1 MKTLLRLVHWLCII
15 TLLTSP
21 VSSIASASP
30 VAPHSQLP
38 LSDQSKSV
46 ADPVTPPQ
54 PGAPTSVDAP
64 TASGPSMYLN
74 GASAVSIPD
83 ASLPAIGSGDFTLE
97 AWIYPTTTSG
107 YRAVFGKWYSIGYW
121 FGLYN
126 GKLRFFRGSGNY
138 VESTAS
144 IPINRWTHIAVNSY
158 YDPYLPGY
166 MAEFYINGD
175 IDSYNA
181 HAGAAAVSGA
191 YDLRIGSD
199 QGAEY
204 FVGDIAEARLWS
216 GALGGQTLR
225 SNIHHA
231 INEKRPGLIAN
242 WHLTSDFKDS
252 INGANGTPLGS
263 PAFVGYPS
271 PAQPDVSVTDRFF
284 NTLPQATYA
293 TGTAFVPRLNRA
305 ILAGGYRAGVP
316 SSAITAVDAGSGA
329 ATNIGN
335 LPAARA
341 YPAAAYATSNDT
353 VYVFGGSDQLTT
365 ADSFDSIYAIN
376 PGTGAS
382 RIVAATLPVGRD
394 NAVAVYLDHLN
405 KIVIL
410 GGWYYE
416 AAVEKYADSI
426 YVFDVASETIST
438 APFTLMR
445 PAYGLAAA
453 YSPLTQ
459 QVYYFGGS
467 DGATLDDNSYAL
479 SLNAD
484 NTGSIAALG
493 PRLPAADRGGVAVED
508 PVTHLIYILNGQYNG
523 NVVAFDPTSLELWR
537 TPIELPRDDSGN
549 LLIRP
554 YSSVIYSAR
563 HRHALVI
570 GGGYWT
576 SSGDTNVWR
585 IPIGNGPSVPI
596 GNWNFINSFLGNL
609 DYMSSVYWRVA
620 MGRANGAVQY
630 YDSDRYVRNPP
641 AMGMTGL
648 RALTLNPY
656 DGSTWFSMY
665 GSNFVG
671 IKKDTGAPAVT
682 TMYNEARGTAVSYSD
697 APGAVMPFGNRPF
710 FGNGYDFKWRTF
722 DDYLFNTWSS
732 SFIAPG
738 TGTWQWTHIPAIAH
752 KADGDVW
759 ALVEPW
765 YTVIC
770 GPEGPLAPSCGGP
783 VAGRAMLG
791 RLTYDYLSGSSYP
804 ATYGYPCGTSLWA
817 SDMLIGPNGDWW
829 IGGDGGVCRYS
840 SVYSPIYYAGNLFVP
855 TIGTNVKKLSVDGDG
870 RIWAALMPDGSGNS
884 GGLSAYEVLGPANT
898 LGTVRTQDW
907 NWLTAPIGTLTSLA
921 NGWDSG
927 IRTMTA
933 NGERIWMALNT
944 DPLNGPLAMFSPR
957 WQQLTASN
965 EGSLWGVRKVFLA
978 RGRAFLATNGDRLV
992 TLQPDGITW
1001 DDRALAGVKAVTADQ
1016 KGRIWIGASDGV
1028 RRWTASGWDMIDGA
1042 LGTPPTGPIN
1052 SIAEDSKGRMWIGG
1066 ENGLT
1071 LFDRDRWVTT
1081 ITPPTGSISVTAVM
1095 VDRDDNV
1102 WAGTTQGLA
1111 KLNTTDQTW
1120 TTFTTADNLYT
1131 NSIFDIQQLG
1141 DGKIAVSTSGAG
1153 GGLSLFDGATFTQQN
1168 YPPGADQPLT
1178 ADNIGRLW
1186 AGGINREPTGYYG
1199 RFWTNSGLIDSQV
1212 IDNASDGS
1220 NLVWFTHLSG
1230 GVSIRSS
1237 FLPPLADVQ
1246 PQINPVNGIV
1256 PNKGSEG
1263 DAIVINGTGFGN
1275 NQAEVSVMVG
1285 GAPVDIQSVSDS
1297 QISARLRGDNLTGD
1311 VTVRR
1316 GKRSVTLG
1324 GSTPPF
1330 CAVPKLTGVSPTGG
1344 NVGVKM
1350 EITGSN
1356 FDPSA
1361 TVKLG
1366 GGAVQGLG
1374 VRGAGTAQ
1382 VWINY
1387 GDTSGPIVV
1396 NNQCANTNVTAG
1408 TAFRKINVTINK
1420 LQLNQ
1425 GYIGMNLYSGNAT
1438 LASAWLN
1445 IDVAPRD
1452 TDLLKIDYA
1461 HLQLGPTGT
1470 FIKDVIQPIGTP
1482 GAYVVGAPNPA
1493 MYADIANAVD
1503 MSNILYFGSGP
1514 TDVRLELTTGGRTV
1528 ASSNQSVTFERTTS
1542 PRVLLIPIMPDGY
1555 SAQQLNQMKST
1566 VDANLADYRYR
1577 IYPGGLQPFWSD
1589 EVILQSKVTAN
1600 PLINIG
1606 SGGEQSNAG
1615 GYFEGIRAR
1624 YNATHYPQVPLS
1636 FGVIYTGVITG
1647 SAAGMGVLGVT
1658 SQWQTHSDCEDS
1670 FLSDVK
1676 GFFGFDSG
1684 CGPDF
1689 PQYLGWAQGD
1699 ENASRY
1705 FAHELSHMLGLVPSG
1720 AANFTNYAALPGGGN
1735 HSGASELITPT
1746 VGGGVGPAAC
1756 SEAGATFSA
1765 AGSFYRQ
1772 PGISEPVVNPISGV
1786 QLQNQLADN
1795 NPNTARAKAL
1805 LSYACARTGINTYL
1819 EPPDFNFLRAARY
1832 SSLRPVFDPG
1842 LLFRGADIPMSAVV
1856 HGDARP
1862 TANRGADS
1870 PNRGADSPMSAQAIN
1885 DPERLH
1891 VSGVITPDLGGDTGE
1906 IRRVEVTDNS
1916 IKTSADFLSGYQL
1929 VQYDGSN
1936 QELLRWGISPL
1947 FDEVPNYHDGPPLE
1961 VTSSV
1966 AFFSANVPKANG
1978 VARID
1983 LITGTLVLASF
1994 SAGINPPIVSISSPA
2009 GGENF
2014 ISGLVPIAWTATDA
2028 DSDALQVAI
2037 EFSKDNGATW
2047 TPIGSDTGSG
2057 TLDIPIEQLAGS
2069 ANARI
2074 RVWASD
2080 GFLSGTQT
2088 SNAFTV
2094 AAQAPSPF
2102 IITPL
2107 NGATYLEGQAVPLLG
2122 RAFDQQD
2129 GVLTDTNS
2137 IAWGSDRDGALGAGE
2152 EQSVML
2158 SAGVHIIT
2166 LTATNSAALVATT
2179 QITLEIKP
2187 DYDAD
2192 GIPDDQEA
2200 GLGLNPL
2207 MQTDAYSDADGDGL
2221 TFIAELNRG
2230 TDPALPDTDGDGR
2243 TDGQE
2248 VIDGSDPAVDD
2259 PARPNVLN
2267 VWPLS
2272 MTFDIDLSQPG
2283 QLPQAMLEALSNQP
2297 INATFSTSTP
2307 WIDLN
2312 SAGGQTP
2319 ALTTVVINPIELAEG
2334 EQVGSITVD
2343 SDLGQVIVPVT
2354 VTVTNKVDYCD
2365 VNRDSVTDLNDMLDT
2380 QARVGALIGEV
2391 NYEVQYDVNRDG
2403 SIDAQDVSLVSAC
2416 AITYGDVRVVYLP
2429 LVLKNH

>member
-1 MKTLLRLVHWLCII
+1 
-15 TLLTSP
+15 
-21 VSSIASASP
+21 
-30 VAPHSQLP
+30 
-38 LSDQSKSV
+38 
-46 ADPVTPPQ
+46 
-54 PGAPTSVDAP
+54 
-64 TASGPSMYLN
+64 MYLN
-74 GASAVSIPD
+74 GASAVSISD

-97 AWIYPTTTSG
+97 AWIYPTTVSD

-121 FGLYN
+121 FGIYN
-126 GKLRFFRGSGNY
+126 GKLRFYRGSGNF

-144 IPINRWTHIAVNSY
+144 IPINRWTHIAVSSY
-158 YDPYLPGY
+158 FDPWENAYL
-166 MAEFYINGD
+166 AEFYINGD
-175 IDSYNA
+175 IDSYNL
-181 HAGAAAVSGA
+181 HTGAAAVSGA

-199 QGAEY
+199 QGVEY
-204 FVGDIAEARLWS
+204 FGGDIAEARLWS
-216 GALGGQTLR
+216 VALGGQSIR
-225 SNIHHA
+225 SNMHHA

-242 WHLTSDFKDS
+242 WHLTGDFKDS
-252 INGANGTPLGS
+252 INGSNGTPLGS
-263 PAFVGYPS
+263 PAFVGFPS
-271 PAQPDVSVTDRFF
+271 PAQPDVSITDRFF

-293 TGTAFVPRLNRA
+293 AGTAFVPRLNRA

-316 SSAITAVDAGSGA
+316 SSAITAIDTGSGA

-341 YPAAAYATSNDT
+341 YPAAAYASSNDT
-353 VYVFGGSDQLTT
+353 VYVFGGSDQLVT
-365 ADSFDSIYAIN
+365 ANSFDSIYAIN
-376 PGTGAS
+376 PDTGAV
-382 RIVAATLPVGRD
+382 RTVAATLPVGQD

-410 GGWYYE
+410 GGWYYD

-438 APFTLMR
+438 AAFTLLR
-445 PAYGLAAA
+445 PGYGLAAA

-459 QVYYFGGS
+459 QVYFFGGS
-467 DGATLDDNSYAL
+467 DGATLDDKSYAL
-479 SLNAD
+479 TLNAD
-484 NTGSIAALG
+484 NTGSITTLAAK
-493 PRLPAADRGGVAVED
+493 LPAADRGGVAVED
-508 PVTHLIYILNGQYNG
+508 PITHLIYIVNGQYNG

-549 LLIRP
+549 LLPRP

-563 HRHALVI
+563 QRHALVI

-576 SSGDTNVWR
+576 SSGDNNVWR

-596 GNWNFINSFLGNL
+596 GNWNFVNSFLGNL

-620 MGRANGAVQY
+620 MGRVNGAVQY

-641 AMGMTGL
+641 AMGATGIT
-648 RALTLNPY
+648 ALTLTPY
-656 DGSTWFSMY
+656 DGTTWFNMY

-671 IKKDTGAPAVT
+671 IKQDTGAPAIT
-682 TMYNEARGTAVSYSD
+682 TIYNEPRSPGIPTAY
-697 APGAVMPFGNRPF
+697 APGAVMPYNNHTPF
-710 FGNGYDFKWRTF
+710 FGNGYNLKWQNVN
-722 DDYLFNTWSS
+722 DYIL
-732 SFIAPG
+732 
-738 TGTWQWTHIPAIAH
+738 GTWHDSFVGPGVGNWDWTHIPAIAH
-752 KADGDVW
+752 RNFSEAW
-759 ALVEPW
+759 AIVEPW
-765 YTVIC
+765 YNSI
-770 GPEGPLAPSCGGP
+770 GRPSNAPDAPSAGP
-783 VAGRAMLG
+783 VPTRPQLG
-791 RLTYDYLSGSSYP
+791 RLYYEYYSSNY
-804 ATYGYPCGTSLWA
+804 AENLYGFPCGASLWA
-817 SDMLIGPNGDWW
+817 KDLVFGLNGDWW

-840 SVYSPIYYAGNLFVP
+840 SVYPPTAYNGNLFVP

-884 GGLSAYEVLGPANT
+884 GGLSSYEVLGPANT

-907 NWLTAPIGTLTSLA
+907 NWLTAPIGTLTSLS

-927 IRTMTA
+927 LRTMTA

-944 DPLNGPLAMFSPR
+944 DPLNGPLAMYSPR

-1028 RRWTASGWDMIDGA
+1028 RRWTSSGWDMIADA

-1052 SIAEDSKGRMWIGG
+1052 AIAEDSKGRMWIGG

-1071 LFDRDRWVTT
+1071 LFDRERWVTT
-1081 ITPPTGSISVTAVM
+1081 ITPPTGSISVTALM

-1141 DGKIAVSTSGAG
+1141 DGKIAVSTSGTG
-1153 GGLSLFDGATFTQQN
+1153 GGLSLYDGATFTKQT

-1178 ADNIGRLW
+1178 ADQIGRLW

-1220 NLVWFTHLSG
+1220 NLVWFTHPSG

-1246 PQINPVNGIV
+1246 PQINPANGIV
-1256 PNKGSEG
+1256 PARGSEG
-1263 DAIVINGTGFGN
+1263 DAIAINGTGFGN
-1275 NQAEVSVMVG
+1275 NASEVSVIVG

-1297 QISARLRGDNLTGD
+1297 QILARLRGDNLTGD

-1344 NVGVKM
+1344 NVGVEMK
-1350 EITGSN
+1350 ITGSN

-1361 TVKLG
+1361 TVQLG

-1374 VRGAGTAQ
+1374 VRGAGTAR

-1387 GDTSGPIVV
+1387 GDTSGAIVV
-1396 NNQCANTNVTAG
+1396 NNQCANTNVTAA
-1408 TAFRKINVTINK
+1408 TTFQKINVTINR

-1445 IDVAPRD
+1445 IDVAPRG
-1452 TDLLKIDYA
+1452 TDVLKIDYA
-1461 HLQLGPTGT
+1461 HLQLGPTGSV
-1470 FIKDVIQPIGTP
+1470 IKDVVQPIGTP

-1493 MYADIANAVD
+1493 MYADIANAID

-1514 TDVRLELTTGGRTV
+1514 TDVHLELTTSGRVV
-1528 ASSNQSVTFERTTS
+1528 ASSDQSVAFERTTA

-1600 PLINIG
+1600 PLINVG
-1606 SGGEQSNAG
+1606 SGGEQANAG

-1647 SAAGMGVLGVT
+1647 SAAGLGVLGIT

-1670 FLSDVK
+1670 FWGDV
-1676 GFFGFDSG
+1676 GEFFGFDKD
-1684 CGPDF
+1684 CGPEF

-1746 VGGGVGPAAC
+1746 MGGVGPAAC
-1756 SEAGATFSA
+1756 SEVGATFSA
-1765 AGSFYRQ
+1765 AGSFYQQ

-1795 NPNTARAKAL
+1795 NKDTARAKAL

-1819 EPPDFNFLRAARY
+1819 EPPDFNYLRAVRY

-1842 LLFRGADIPMSAVV
+1842 LLNLARVV

-1862 TANRGADS
+1862 TA
-1870 PNRGADSPMSAQAIN
+1870 IN

-1891 VSGVITPDLGGDTGE
+1891 ISGVITPDLGGDTGE
-1906 IRRVEVTDNS
+1906 IRHVEVKDNS

-1947 FDEVPNYHDGPPLE
+1947 FDEVPNYHDGATPE
-1961 VTSSV
+1961 DSGV
-1966 AFFSANVPKANG
+1966 AFFSASVPKAAG

-1994 SAGINPPIVSISSPA
+1994 SAGLNSPIVSISSPA

-2014 ISGLVPIAWTATDA
+2014 TSGLVPIAWTATDA
-2028 DSDALQVAI
+2028 DSDALQVSI

-2047 TPIGSDTGSG
+2047 MPIGSDTGSG

-2069 ANARI
+2069 ASARI

-2088 SNAFTV
+2088 SNAFSV

-2129 GVLTDTNS
+2129 GVLTDTLS
-2137 IAWGSDRDGALGAGE
+2137 IAWSSDRDGALGAGE

-2158 SAGVHIIT
+2158 SAGVHVIT
-2166 LTATNSAALVATT
+2166 LEAINNAALSAST

-2192 GIPDDQEA
+2192 GIPDDQEG

-2207 MQTDAYSDADGDGL
+2207 IQTDAYSDADSDGL

-2230 TDPALPDTDGDGR
+2230 TDPALPDSDGDGR
-2243 TDGQE
+2243 IDGQE
-2248 VIDGSDPAVDD
+2248 VIDGSDPAVND
-2259 PARPNVLN
+2259 PPRPNVLN

-2272 MTFDIDLSQPG
+2272 MTFEIDLSQPG

-2297 INATFSTSTP
+2297 ISATFSTSTP
-2307 WIDLN
+2307 WIDLD

-2319 ALTTVVINPIELAEG
+2319 ARTTVVINPIELAEG

-2343 SDLGQVIVPVT
+2343 SDLGPVTVPVT
-2354 VTVTNKVDYCD
+2354 VTATNKATFCD
-2365 VNRDSVTDLNDMLDT
+2365 VNLDSTTDLSDVT
-2380 QARVGALIGEV
+2380 AVQARVGTLIGNA
-2391 NYEVQYDVNRDG
+2391 NYALQYDVNRDG
-2403 SIDAQDVSLVSAC
+2403 TINAQDVALISTC
-2416 AITYGDVRVVYLP
+2416 AATYGDVRVVYLP